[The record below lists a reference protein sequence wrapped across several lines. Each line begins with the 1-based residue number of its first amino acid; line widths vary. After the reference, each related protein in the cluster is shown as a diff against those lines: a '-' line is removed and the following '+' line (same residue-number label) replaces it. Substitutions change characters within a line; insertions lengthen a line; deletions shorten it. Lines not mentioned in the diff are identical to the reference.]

1 MYIPREIIEIIL
13 RFRNRQIA
21 LNMCKNYKKLKTDE
35 ITKMIKTKLVK
46 FNMSVID
53 VKKMFNHTNI
63 LFRGRIEGIT
73 IKICNNCEETPFSDD
88 FSENVTDSDSEA

>member
-1 MYIPREIIEIIL
+1 
-13 RFRNRQIA
+13 
-21 LNMCKNYKKLKTDE
+21 
-35 ITKMIKTKLVK
+35 MIKTKLVK

-73 IKICNNCEETPFSDD
+73 IKISPNKELSRECCDNCEETPFSDD